1 MVGGP
6 AARDAIERAR
16 RLPSLR
22 VGLHLVLVDG
32 APVLPAGRIPD
43 LVDARGRLRS
53 DLVTAGVGMF
63 LRPRVR
69 RQLAAEIDAQFAA
82 FRESGLALDHV
93 NAHHHYQLH
102 PTVCDC
108 IVEVGARYGMR
119 ALRVPIE
126 PGRFQ
131 APWVTRL
138 RNRVRISG
146 LFSAD
151 SVFGLAWSGHMT
163 EARFASILQ
172 HLPDGLTEIYC
183 HPATAD
189 DFIGAA
195 PGYRYKD
202 ELSALT
208 SQGVRSLV
216 ESMRV
221 RRGGFRDFA
230 GERPP
235 A

>member
-16 RLPSLR
+16 RSPSLR

-32 APVLPAGRIPD
+32 APMLPPERIPD

-102 PTVCDC
+102 PTVCGC
-108 IVEVGARYGMR
+108 IVEVGKRYGMR

-138 RNRVRISG
+138 RSRVRSSG
-146 LFSAD
+146 LVAAD
-151 SVFGLAWSGHMT
+151 RVFGLAWSGSMD
-163 EARFASILQ
+163 EARLTSILQ
-172 HLPDGLTEIYC
+172 ALPDGLTEIYC

-189 DFIGAA
+189 DFTGAA

-208 SQGVRSLV
+208 SHGVRGLV
-216 ESMRV
+216 ESMPV
-221 RRGGFRDFA
+221 RRGGFGDFA
-230 GERPP
+230 GERRP